1 MKLSKYRQERGRY
14 GVPRKSIRF
23 PVITPVDTACTGRLL
38 ASWSRYGIFVRVIH
52 ARGFARRC
60 SLDADSS
67 LLKSFEQ
74 HSLRCQAL
82 SWPVQRSG
90 TSTRSGG
97 WPVGVCRVVHFR
109 IVTVSIFN
117 MSTCSLSLSLSLF
130 PPPKKSSRLVF
141 CCALHL

>member
-23 PVITPVDTACTGRLL
+23 PVVTPVDTACTGRLL

-117 MSTCSLSLSLSLF
+117 MSTCSLSLSLF